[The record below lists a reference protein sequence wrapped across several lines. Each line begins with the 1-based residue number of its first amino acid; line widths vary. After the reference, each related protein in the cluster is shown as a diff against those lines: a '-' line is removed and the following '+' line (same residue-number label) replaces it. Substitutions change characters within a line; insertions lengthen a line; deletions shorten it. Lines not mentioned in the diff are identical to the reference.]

1 MQNQSFHTVFTLVLC
16 LFLMSCG
23 PVPQG
28 ERLPIPT
35 ATRSRPAS
43 AAPAAPAASATG
55 SLPRAATIDFT
66 RQPLLE
72 VLFRTQID
80 VNRLEDLYATTKGKV
95 DNLSVV
101 SNCNLDVLKAF
112 VAIGWAP
119 IILSRR
125 SSRGRLSAIMRYD
138 DADEQIQIGNPIG
151 KRKKGF
157 RSRVGRTL
165 TYSDFE
171 KEWVTGSG
179 QKCVLVTPRKLSE
192 VEVHAALKKY
202 LPAEQVAQ
210 VKVRSR

>member
-1 MQNQSFHTVFTLVLC
+1 MQSHFVHTMFTLVLC
-16 LFLMSCG
+16 LLLMSCG
-23 PVPQG
+23 AAPQG

-43 AAPAAPAASATG
+43 ATPAAPATSATG

-72 VLFRTQID
+72 VLFRKLD
-80 VNRLEDLYATTKGKV
+80 VNRIEDLYATTRGKV

-112 VAIGWAP
+112 VATGWAP
-119 IILSRR
+119 IIASRR
-125 SSRGRLSAIMRYD
+125 SGGGRLSAVMRYD
-138 DADEQIQIGNPIG
+138 DADQHIQIGNPIG
-151 KRKKGF
+151 KRKKGP

-171 KEWVTGSG
+171 KEWATGSG
-179 QKCVLVTPRKLSE
+179 NKCVLVTPRKLSE
-192 VEVHAALKKY
+192 VEIHADLRKY
-202 LPAEQVAQ
+202 LPKEQVAQ
-210 VKVRSR
+210 IKVRSR